1 MDQCN
6 ACMNKRCRTVERFRG
21 KGKEPQYRIQQM
33 LGEGGG
39 CTRRIKPVGMT
50 VPLIQAA
57 MVANAQGV
65 HTLLSRFNMSIVEL
79 DRKPWFKI
87 LIHKPKRRERWEG
100 QHGKS
105 SANRKVKRHTG

>member
-21 KGKEPQYRIQQM
+21 KGKEPSYRIVQM
-33 LGEGGG
+33 LTQ
-39 CTRRIKPVGMT
+39 CTRRIVPTNMT
-50 VPLIQAA
+50 APLIQSA
-57 MVANAQGV
+57 MVTNAQGV

-87 LIHKPKRRERWEG
+87 LIHKPKRRERWKAK
-100 QHGKS
+100 HGKS
-105 SANRKVKRHTG
+105 NPDRKVKRYPR

>member
-21 KGKEPQYRIQQM
+21 KGKEPAYRIEQM
-33 LGEGGG
+33 LTT
-39 CTRRIKPVGMT
+39 CTRRVEPIGMT
-50 VPLIQAA
+50 VPLIQSA
-57 MVANAQGV
+57 MVTDAQSV

-87 LIHKPKRRERWEG
+87 LIHKPKRRERWKANHE
-100 QHGKS
+100 KS
-105 SANRKVKRHTG
+105 NPDRKVKRHKR